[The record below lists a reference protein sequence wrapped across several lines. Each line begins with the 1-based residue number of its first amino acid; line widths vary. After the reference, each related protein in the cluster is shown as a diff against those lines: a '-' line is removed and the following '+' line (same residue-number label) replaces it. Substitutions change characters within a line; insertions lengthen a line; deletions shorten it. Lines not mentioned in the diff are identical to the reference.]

1 MPVAQVAAGIPR
13 LVEVARHT
21 GPVLSLRI
29 SVPEALT
36 DDVVTLLTEARSVT
50 GLSVLRGASVIPPGD
65 VVTADIA
72 REGANP
78 VLDAL
83 RDLGVH
89 REGTVRVD
97 PVDTWLSHA
106 AFEAEKEAP
115 GASADAV
122 VWTQV
127 GNRAYA
133 DSELN
138 WTYVTFMVLATLIAG
153 VAIVLDSSILVIGA
167 MVLGPEF
174 GPVAAIGVAL
184 VRRRTHLLAIA
195 TRTLVLGFAAGI
207 LMTFLA
213 GLLGRALGWVTY
225 ADIVGP
231 RPGTAFIYSPDRWT
245 LVVAVIAA
253 AAGVLSLTSARTGG
267 LSGVFISVTTVP
279 AAGNIA
285 LGSAFGAWHEV
296 VGSAAQLGLNLVG
309 MALAGWA
316 TLALQQLVWARVPA
330 RRRTLFRGR
339 PMVGRPPD

>member
-1 MPVAQVAAGIPR
+1 MPDG
-13 LVEVARHT
+13 
-21 GPVLSLRI
+21 
-29 SVPEALT
+29 LT
-36 DDVVTLLTEARSVT
+36 DDVLALLSGTPSVT
-50 GLSVLRGASVIPPGD
+50 GLSVLRGASLIPPGD

-89 REGTVRVD
+89 RQGTVRID
-97 PVDTWLSHA
+97 PVDTWLSHP
-106 AFEAEKEAP
+106 AFEAEREAP

-138 WTYVTFMVLATLIAG
+138 WTYLSFMVLATLIAA

-174 GPVAAIGVAL
+174 GAIAALGVAL
-184 VRRRTHLLAIA
+184 VRRRPTLLQAAVRALVVGFAVAIA

-207 LMTFLA
+207 LVTFCA

-225 ADIVGP
+225 QDIVGP
-231 RPGTAFIYSPDRWT
+231 RPLTAFIYSPDRWT
-245 LVVAVIAA
+245 LIVAVIAA
-253 AAGVLSLTSARTGG
+253 AAGVLSLTSARTSG

-285 LGSAFGAWHEV
+285 LGMAFGAWSEV
-296 VGSAAQLGLNLVG
+296 RGSGLQLVLNLVA
-309 MALAGWA
+309 MAAAGWA
-316 TLALQQLVWARVPA
+316 TLALQRVVWSRVLPSRCYRLIWAARVC
-330 RRRTLFRGR
+330 
-339 PMVGRPPD
+339 